1 MNYYEQHGV
10 SPGELVVGMPYYGHG
25 WTGVAA
31 GSDYGLYEPA
41 AGPAT
46 SPDINSVGQTVDG
59 LDGTDP
65 AGTSDYYEL
74 ANQPGY
80 SWHFDAI
87 TGATWLY
94 NPTTQTFWSVEDP
107 AEVFEKALYID
118 REGLAGASVWAL
130 EGDSQNALTS
140 ALTTGLQLGSSFR
153 P

>member
-1 MNYYEQHGV
+1 
-10 SPGELVVGMPYYGHG
+10 
-25 WTGVAA
+25 
-31 GSDYGLYEPA
+31 
-41 AGPAT
+41 
-46 SPDINSVGQTVDG
+46 
-59 LDGTDP
+59 
-65 AGTSDYYEL
+65 DYYEL